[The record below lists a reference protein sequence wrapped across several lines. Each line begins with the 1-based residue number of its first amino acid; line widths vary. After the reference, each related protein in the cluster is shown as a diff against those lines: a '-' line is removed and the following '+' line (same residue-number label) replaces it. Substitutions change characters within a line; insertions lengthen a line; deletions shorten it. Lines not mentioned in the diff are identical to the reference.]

1 MGKFSQKLTG
11 IVIAF
16 ICIAILPV
24 IASATNEE
32 VQIVQT
38 ENQKY
43 IIYLENGE
51 NKEFNYAIS
60 EDEST
65 AEMDLEYIHSEIDE
79 EGNQVALVD
88 SSVYDFTRGDQAYF
102 WVKEGEDQIISAKR
116 IDFSTAFKK
125 ENMEEVENTTKRIG
139 TEIVSDLAE
148 EDRVD
153 EQGVHI
159 TVSIGGIKITDTDAA
174 SYFYQ
179 TIPATGEY
187 ETLMNLAEKIRNDYD
202 SISMYTKIATTKEFY
217 SLYERL
223 LENAEWQAVENMTI
237 RQPKEATEGSKYVVF
252 IKKVEEDNVTLDVQ
266 FLTCQEVQ
274 TPKYEKEK
282 IVTQETTKLPITG
295 DNLILIIVFAVVV
308 IALILVFIR
317 MKKLNEKNDGKKD

>member
-1 MGKFSQKLTG
+1 MSKISQKLTG

-24 IASATNEE
+24 IVSATNEE

-43 IIYLENGE
+43 IIYLENAD

-60 EDEST
+60 EDKST
-65 AEMDLEYIHSEIDE
+65 EEMDLQYVHSEKDE

-88 SSVYDFTRGDQAYF
+88 SSVYDFTKGNKAYF
-102 WVKEGEDQIISAKR
+102 WVKEGENQIISAQE

-125 ENMEEVENTTKRIG
+125 ENMEEVENTTKRIS
-139 TEIVSDLAE
+139 TEIVSNLEE

-159 TVSIGGIKITDTDAA
+159 TVSIGGVKITDTDTAD
-174 SYFYQ
+174 YFYQ
-179 TIPATGEY
+179 TMPATGEY

-202 SISMYTKIATTKEFY
+202 SMSMYTKISTTKEFY
-217 SLYERL
+217 TLYNRL
-223 LENAEWQAVENMTI
+223 LENAQWQTVENMTI

-252 IKKVEEDNVTLDVQ
+252 IKKVEENDVTVDVQ

-295 DNLILIIVFAVVV
+295 DNLIFIIAFVAVV

-317 MKKLNEKNDGKKD
+317 MKKLNEKNDGKKN